1 MTWYGADAMM
11 SVWLICFFILFAL
24 AEFFKWLRGFSV
36 PVPLPIY
43 ILGGVFLAVAS
54 NYDKIFGYYV
64 SNASVITPVEI
75 SQEVPKLASPVNSTP
90 ISELIPSAV
99 PKSDIQES
107 ANNCFDI

>member
-1 MTWYGADAMM
+1 MR
-11 SVWLICFFILFAL
+11 VWLICFLILFAL
-24 AEFFKWLRGFSV
+24 AEFFKWLRGFS
-36 PVPLPIY
+36 VPLPIY

-75 SQEVPKLASPVNSTP
+75 SQEIPKLASSVNSTP
-90 ISELIPSAV
+90 ISELILSAV

-107 ANNCFDI
+107 ANN